1 MGKQNR
7 KHTRLLWLVAC
18 IQPFLLSDAWAV
30 WGASETENS
39 RQINPQKIVAEDE
52 LPNLKGRDP
61 GMAMAA
67 APPSVLTVNQA
78 VLRAVQWYPDIGTE
92 AGKLFTSA
100 SKVDVARAK
109 YYPQISGGMNNSV
122 TNSYSNNNDYV
133 PSLVLSLSQMLYDFG
148 KVDSSVRE
156 ANAEVAAQQAT
167 VLLSIDKI
175 AHDTAAALVQVQGYQ
190 ELVAIASEQLN
201 SLTQLGKLANQRNS
215 EGASSLSDVVQTDA
229 RIEGARATLTQ
240 YQASL
245 ERWRAT
251 LITYLGWN
259 SIGTVSNEFP
269 TSLGKSCHVADINDQ
284 LVPSVLAARARVN
297 QAAAQLAGAEA
308 QMKPTISLEPEVTHY
323 LNDRYSNSERLDR
336 TQYAAYVRV
345 KMPIYQGGGLT
356 ANRDAAQYSLDA
368 ATTAVRSAQLEVR
381 QQLSA
386 AQNESISLEQA
397 LQIQT
402 RQQALTE
409 KTRVLYQQQY
419 LDLGSRPFLDV
430 LNAEQEVYQARF
442 TQQQTESQLRT
453 LQLDCLYNTG
463 RTRQQFALNNLSI
476 QGVEIQP

>member
-1 MGKQNR
+1 MGTLSG
-7 KHTRLLWLVAC
+7 KHTSFLWLIAC
-18 IQPFLLSDAWAV
+18 IQPFLSPNVYAMWGQSDPAAA
-30 WGASETENS
+30 GIIT
-39 RQINPQKIVAEDE
+39 PDKIVTEED
-52 LPNLKGRDP
+52 LPTLKGRDP
-61 GMAMAA
+61 GLSVNTAA
-67 APPSVLTVNQA
+67 PSVLNINQA
-78 VLRAVQWYPDIGTE
+78 VQRAVQWYPDIGTQ
-92 AGKLFTSA
+92 AGKLFTAAEKVNIA
-100 SKVDVARAK
+100 SAK
-109 YYPQISGGMNNSV
+109 YYPQINGGVNNGI
-122 TNSYSNNNDYV
+122 TNSYSDHGYS

-156 ANAEVAAQQAT
+156 ANAAVAEQQAT
-167 VLLSIDKI
+167 VLLSIDKV

-190 ELVAIASEQLN
+190 ELVNIATEQLSALN
-201 SLTQLGKLANQRNS
+201 DIGKLANERNS

-259 SIGTVSNEFP
+259 SIGRVSNEFP
-269 TSLGKSCHVADINDQ
+269 ASLGKSCSVADIDDQ
-284 LVPSVLAARARVN
+284 LVPAVLAARAQVN
-297 QAAAQLAGAEA
+297 QAVAQLQNAEA

-323 LNDRYSNSERLDR
+323 LNDRYANSKELDR
-336 TQYAAYVRV
+336 TQYSAYVRV

-356 ANRDAAQYSLDA
+356 ASRNAAQHSLDA
-368 ATTAVRSAQLEVR
+368 ATSAVRTAQLEVR

-386 AQNESISLEQA
+386 AQNEAVSL
-397 LQIQT
+397 
-402 RQQALTE
+402 QQALLIQARQQELTN
-409 KTRVLYQQQY
+409 KTRELYQQQY

-463 RTRQQFALNNLSI
+463 RTRTEFALNNQSI